1 MKLTKKKLISLST
14 LMLIFALV
22 LSSAILSFGIA
33 NPLNSNAYTADN
45 VPVSLGS
52 LTLSEYEK
60 RDDGGVID
68 GIVLDKLYSTILG
81 TTAGTYEDVLKEVQN
96 STSTTIGSS
105 SNASLNNNV
114 QEHSINFSNIAGGSP
129 ITVEFGGYKWNVVY
143 LTTNTNANASNG
155 GEAGDLIATLWMAE
169 NDATVGNKQ
178 WSFGVASSTA
188 TSGLY
193 AASEYGP
200 SKIRIETLNG
210 GSIDNTNTQYATSTS
225 ATATVQASA
234 RVSNPYAK
242 FTMSNSALVGTSASN
257 SSLINFLATPAQV
270 NYQIAENWVWSYNGI
285 GTPYLC
291 PNEAWGDGSNGVTGP
306 NTSLAY
312 NGGQGWVGSGNT
324 NNMNQ
329 ILTHSRYYEWKNDY
343 LWLPSL
349 TETGFYGN
357 NTDLGTSLWG
367 IPNENAIL
375 KSSGNAWLRSGTNTS
390 AAHAHGL
397 TASGGRDYVLS
408 STAYAVRPALH
419 LNLTKANEN
428 ALRLYDTPRDVSI
441 EYAGKAL
448 KIDQDSFANSTSEFP
463 AWYDADKMDLTYE
476 TADMIEVG
484 NYNVTV
490 TLKQE
495 LVDKDGAFDGSF
507 NAANG
512 ESAISRKIKFKITPR
527 KLSPVISVENNAP

>member
-178 WSFGVASSTA
+178 WPFGVASSTA

-225 ATATVQASA
+225 ATATVQAS
-234 RVSNPYAK
+234 
-242 FTMSNSALVGTSASN
+242 F
-257 SSLINFLATPAQV
+257 
-270 NYQIAENWVWSYNGI
+270 
-285 GTPYLC
+285 
-291 PNEAWGDGSNGVTGP
+291 
-306 NTSLAY
+306 
-312 NGGQGWVGSGNT
+312 
-324 NNMNQ
+324 
-329 ILTHSRYYEWKNDY
+329 
-343 LWLPSL
+343 
-349 TETGFYGN
+349 
-357 NTDLGTSLWG
+357 
-367 IPNENAIL
+367 
-375 KSSGNAWLRSGTNTS
+375 KS
-390 AAHAHGL
+390 
-397 TASGGRDYVLS
+397 VC
-408 STAYAVRPALH
+408 
-419 LNLTKANEN
+419 
-428 ALRLYDTPRDVSI
+428 
-441 EYAGKAL
+441 
-448 KIDQDSFANSTSEFP
+448 
-463 AWYDADKMDLTYE
+463 
-476 TADMIEVG
+476 
-484 NYNVTV
+484 
-490 TLKQE
+490 
-495 LVDKDGAFDGSF
+495 
-507 NAANG
+507 
-512 ESAISRKIKFKITPR
+512 
-527 KLSPVISVENNAP
+527 